1 MNEKCKKCFFS
12 PFVFYFLLFILSLRR
27 FTSIIVDRLKEYKVA
42 FRGLSEGKHNFE
54 YTLDSR
60 FFDCFEATKGTEA
73 EIRALVEII
82 KTSLLMEVR
91 ISMEGT
97 VKATCDRCLGVF
109 DLTVKGGMNLYV
121 KQAERDSGNDD
132 DYIVMAPDDDY
143 LDLSSYLYE
152 TYMLNYPMRV
162 VHEEGKCEAGM
173 KNVLE
178 KYIVDEDNKP
188 TDPRWDELKKLI
200 NN

>member
-1 MNEKCKKCFFS
+1 MIFLSFT
-12 PFVFYFLLFILSLRR
+12 FYFLLFILSLRR
-27 FTSIIVDRLKEYKVA
+27 FTSIIVDKLREYKVA
-42 FRGLSEGKHNFE
+42 FRGLSEGKHSFE
-54 YTLDSR
+54 YTLDKR

-73 EIRALVEII
+73 DIKALVEII

-97 VKATCDRCLGVF
+97 VKATCDRCLGAF
-109 DLTVKGGMNLYV
+109 DLPVKGEMNLYA
-121 KQAERDSGNDD
+121 KQAERGSGNDD
-132 DYIVMAPDDDY
+132 DYIVLASDDDY

-162 VHEEGKCEAGM
+162 VHKEGECEADM
-173 KNVLE
+173 EDVLE

>member
-1 MNEKCKKCFFS
+1 MFT
-12 PFVFYFLLFILSLRR
+12 FYFLLFILSLRR
-27 FTSIIVDRLKEYKVA
+27 FTSIIVDKLKEYKVA
-42 FRGLSEGKHNFE
+42 FRGLSEGEHNFE
-54 YTLDSR
+54 YMLDSR
-60 FFDCFEATKGTEA
+60 FFDCFEATKGTDA
-73 EIRALVEII
+73 DIKALA
-82 KTSLLMEVR
+82 K

-109 DLTVKGGMNLYV
+109 DLAVKGEMNLYV

-132 DYIVMAPDDDY
+132 YYIVMAPDDDY

-152 TYMLNYPMRV
+152 TYMLNYPIRV
-162 VHEEGKCEAGM
+162 VHEEGECEAGM
-173 KNVLE
+173 KDVLE
-178 KYIVDEDNKP
+178 KYIVDDDNKT

>member
-1 MNEKCKKCFFS
+1 M
-12 PFVFYFLLFILSLRR
+12 RR
-27 FTSIIVDRLKEYKVA
+27 FTSIIVDKLKEYKVA

-60 FFDCFEATKGTEA
+60 FFDCFEATRGTEA
-73 EIRALVEII
+73 CLKAWIEIV
-82 KTSLLMEVR
+82 KTSLLMEVK
-91 ISMEGT
+91 IGIEGT
-97 VKATCDRCLGVF
+97 VKATCDRCLGEF
-109 DLTVKGGMNLYV
+109 DLPVKGEMDLYV
-121 KQAERDSGNDD
+121 KQAERDRGNDD
-132 DYIVMAPDDDY
+132 DYIVLAPDDDY

-162 VHEEGKCEAGM
+162 VHKEGECEADM
-173 KNVLE
+173 KEVLDR
-178 KYIVDEDNKP
+178 YIVEEDNNR

>member
-1 MNEKCKKCFFS
+1 MFT
-12 PFVFYFLLFILSLRR
+12 FYFLLFILSLRR
-27 FTSIIVDRLKEYKVA
+27 FTSIIVDKLKEYKVA
-42 FRGLSEGKHNFE
+42 FRGLSEGEHNFE
-54 YTLDSR
+54 YMLDSR
-60 FFDCFEATKGTEA
+60 FFDCFEATKGTDA
-73 EIRALVEII
+73 DIKALAKIV

-109 DLTVKGGMNLYV
+109 DLAVKGEMNLYV

-132 DYIVMAPDDDY
+132 YYIVMAPDDDY

-152 TYMLNYPMRV
+152 TYMLNYPIRV
-162 VHEEGKCEAGM
+162 VHEEGECAAGM
-173 KNVLE
+173 KDVLE
-178 KYIVDEDNKP
+178 KYIVDDDNKT